1 MALPAHVEIAAVQS
15 DADGVARI
23 GGTRVTLDSVVYAFQ
38 QGATAEE
45 IAQQYPALKLADVY
59 GAITYYLHFQAD
71 VDAYLE
77 QRRHQ
82 VAHVR
87 QENEARF
94 NVAGIRERLLARQQ
108 DAE

>member
-1 MALPAHVEIAAVQS
+1 MKRSRPVDKVWNMALPAHVEIAAVQS

-59 GAITYYLHFQAD
+59 GAITYYLTTCIS
-71 VDAYLE
+71 
-77 QRRHQ
+77 RRMWTPNLNNG
-82 VAHVR
+82 A
-87 QENEARF
+87 
-94 NVAGIRERLLARQQ
+94 IR
-108 DAE
+108 